1 MRKLLILAAL
11 AAVLAPVAAYAD
23 SGGAAAAC
31 RAEQANPGFAA
42 AHGNKTFAQFYG
54 TFGACVSSKTQSSSE
69 PANPNA
75 PVTPGPGQ
83 TCKAEL
89 QKMGKD
95 VFGSTY
101 GTNANHRN
109 AFGKCV
115 SKVAQA
121 QEDAEQNAASACRKE
136 QADTG
141 FAAAH
146 GKTFDQLYGTNAGL
160 TNAFGKCV
168 SQKASAAAAAAEKA
182 TISAAKACQTERGAG
197 LAAFKQKYGTFG
209 HCVSTKAHGH

>member
-1 MRKLLILAAL
+1 MKKLLLLAAL

-31 RAEQANPGFAA
+31 RAERADPGFAA

-54 TFGACVSSKTQSSSE
+54 TFGACVSSKTQST
-69 PANPNA
+69 NPNA
-75 PVTPGPGQ
+75 PTTPNPAQ
-83 TCKAEL
+83 TCRAEL
-89 QKMGKD
+89 QRLGKD

-121 QEDAEQNAASACRKE
+121 QEAAEQNAAGACRKE

-146 GKTFDQLYGTNAGL
+146 GGKTFDQFYGTNDGL

-168 SQKASAAAAAAEKA
+168 SQKAGAAAAAAEKA
-182 TISAAKACQTERGAG
+182 TIFAAKACRTERSGG

-209 HCVSTKAHGH
+209 HCVSTKTHGH